1 MYLFDSVQH
10 CHAEV
15 KADEVFNLY
24 WKNIVRKGGT
34 FLILS
39 SPRVSMK
46 REAGIDV
53 WLIGIL

>member
-10 CHAEV
+10 CHA
-15 KADEVFNLY
+15 DEVFNLH
-24 WKNIVRKGGT
+24 WKNIVRKRGT
-34 FLILS
+34 FPILC